1 MCFLLYKGNN
11 FVTNSLIKVLNYEDF
26 FKSLSRGP
34 MTLGKK
40 VYQLDLAKS

>member
-1 MCFLLYKGNN
+1 MCFLLYEDSN
-11 FVTNSLIKVLNYEDF
+11 FVTNNLIKVLDYEGF

-40 VYQLDLAKS
+40 VYQLDLPKR